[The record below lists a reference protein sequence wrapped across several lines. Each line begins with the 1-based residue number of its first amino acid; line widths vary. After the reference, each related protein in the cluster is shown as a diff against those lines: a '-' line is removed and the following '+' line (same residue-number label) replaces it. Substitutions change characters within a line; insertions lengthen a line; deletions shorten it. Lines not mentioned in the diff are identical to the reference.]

1 MSSETQPIDPARFT
15 EALKDLSAES
25 LALKV
30 LELRNAIAHLDYSNA
45 ELKPYAEGTAPTLDQ
60 PQGQPAQPDQD
71 CIDAIA
77 ENVAVIAR
85 MQDRIERIRVEVET
99 RGLSW
104 REFQGKADEEE
115 ETAAPATTADGGD
128 AGPSAGAN
136 LTNGVN
142 GHGTDGDTQ
151 HPAWRDGTFQTGTV
165 SQLSDEQRELLRRLE
180 SRIPPVDGDED
191 DPEGGMHL

>member
-1 MSSETQPIDPARFT
+1 MSSETQPIDPARFAQ
-15 EALKDLSAES
+15 ALKDLSAES

-45 ELKPYAEGTAPTLDQ
+45 ELKPYADGTAPSLDQ

-71 CIDAIA
+71 CIDAIT
-77 ENVAVIAR
+77 ENEAVIAR
-85 MQDRIERIRVEVET
+85 MQDRIDRIRVEVER

-104 REFQGKADEEE
+104 RELQGKPDEEE
-115 ETAAPATTADGGD
+115 AAPTNGGD
-128 AGPSAGAN
+128 TSSSAN

-142 GHGTDGDTQ
+142 GHGTGGETA
-151 HPAWRDGTFQTGTV
+151 HAAWRDGTFQTGTI
-165 SQLSDEQRELLRRLE
+165 SQLGDHERELLRQLE
-180 SRIPPVDGDED
+180 SRIPPADDDED

>member
-1 MSSETQPIDPARFT
+1 MSSETQPIDPARFA
-15 EALKDLSAES
+15 EALKELSAES

-45 ELKPYAEGTAPTLDQ
+45 ELKPYAEGRAPA
-60 PQGQPAQPDQD
+60 GEPDPD
-71 CIDAIA
+71 CAEAIA

-85 MQDRIERIRVEVET
+85 MQDRIERVRAEVES

-104 REFQGKADEEE
+104 REFQGKPDDEEQREGGE
-115 ETAAPATTADGGD
+115 EGGGEGAA
-128 AGPSAGAN
+128 AGSSAN

-142 GHGTDGDTQ
+142 GHGTGSGEAE
-151 HPAWRDGTFQTGTV
+151 HPAWRDGTFQTGTI
-165 SQLSDEQRELLRRLE
+165 SQLSDEERELLRQLE
-180 SRIPPVDGDED
+180 SRIPLDDDEEED